1 MSNISISLS
10 VCQEWYVITIIIII
24 PFPTRKEMTDM
35 ILFLGKSK
43 REMLFSISERC
54 VENL

>member
-1 MSNISISLS
+1 MLS

-24 PFPTRKEMTDM
+24 PFPTRKDMTDM

>member
-10 VCQEWYVITIIIII
+10 VCQEWYITIIIII

-43 REMLFSISERC
+43 REMLFAISERC